1 MLPSTQLA
9 MGIQSKSV
17 RGLGAELSVRSK
29 APHEPW
35 LSWGGAP
42 LTQEIF
48 GTFFF
53 PNFFLL
59 RNLMIFFS
67 IFLEYF
73 KTHFDLIERKI
84 FTVSFMVIL
93 WSIFLEFAAQNRP
106 FCKK

>member
-1 MLPSTQLA
+1 MLPTTHLA

-48 GTFFF
+48 GTCENGDIMLFAFISKCVSEESKKMEKKSLKIISS
-53 PNFFLL
+53 NFG
-59 RNLMIFFS
+59 
-67 IFLEYF
+67 
-73 KTHFDLIERKI
+73 
-84 FTVSFMVIL
+84 
-93 WSIFLEFAAQNRP
+93 A
-106 FCKK
+106 KK

>member
-59 RNLMIFFS
+59 RNLMKFVLNYTDWKKYTDFFS
-67 IFLEYF
+67 IFLDSFE
-73 KTHFDLIERKI
+73 TNFDLVAGKI
-84 FTVSFMVIL
+84 RVEL
-93 WSIFLEFAAQNRP
+93 
-106 FCKK
+106 